1 MKRLYVATAAML
13 FALSAGCSTTPTT
26 LPRGEAAYAV
36 FAPASA
42 NNVQRDYRLG
52 PLDVVSIVVF
62 QEPELSFQNLQI
74 DASGNLLFPLVGSV
88 RAQGKTATELSA
100 EVADR
105 LNRFL
110 VDPQVTVAVA
120 SSVSQRVTVEGAVTQ
135 PGVYDVKGS
144 SSLLESLALARSPT
158 RVAKLNEVV
167 VFRNVNGERHGAVFD
182 VKRIRAGL
190 DPDPEIIGGDVV
202 VVGFSFV
209 QEAWRDF
216 LTAAPILNVFTR
228 VGG

>member
-1 MKRLYVATAAML
+1 MNPLNVIAAVLLML
-13 FALSAGCSTTPTT
+13 LAACTTVRSE
-26 LPRGEAAYAV
+26 LPRGEAAYTV
-36 FAPASA
+36 FTPASA
-42 NNVQRDYRLG
+42 ENVQRDYRLG

-74 DASGNLLFPLVGSV
+74 DASGNLLYPLVGSV
-88 RAQGKTATELSA
+88 RAQGKTASELSA
-100 EVADR
+100 EMASR
-105 LNRFL
+105 LGRFL
-110 VDPQVTVAVA
+110 VDPQVTVSVA

-144 SSLLESLALARSPT
+144 SSLLEALALARSPT
-158 RVAKLNEVV
+158 RVAKLNEIV
-167 VFRNVNGERHGAVFD
+167 VFRNINGERHGAVFD
-182 VKRIRAGL
+182 LKRIRAGI
-190 DPDPEIIGGDVV
+190 DPDPEILGGDVV

-209 QEAWRDF
+209 QEAWRDI